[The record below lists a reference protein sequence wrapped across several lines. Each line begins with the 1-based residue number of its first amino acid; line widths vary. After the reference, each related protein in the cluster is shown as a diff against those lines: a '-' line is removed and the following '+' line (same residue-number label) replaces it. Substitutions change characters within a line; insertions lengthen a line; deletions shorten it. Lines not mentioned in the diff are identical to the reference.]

1 MRFSILGS
9 GSKGNSTLVE
19 HDGFRILVDA
29 GFSARELTKRLHLLG
44 LKAHDINA
52 LFITH
57 AHSDHSKGAPRIAGS
72 MNIPTFATSKA
83 HMACHKVGGLANW
96 NALEP
101 GQPMRLGPFDI
112 MPVAVKHDSPGT
124 VAFVIEADG
133 HRLGIITDLGNFNDE
148 LVAKCQELDV
158 LYLEFNH
165 DLEMLYDGPYP
176 VRLKRRVA
184 SDYGHLNNVQAGQL
198 LQQLVGPRLQKVML
212 AHLSEVN
219 NTPEL
224 AFHEAHKALEG
235 RDDVALAIA
244 PQHAPSIWVEVNAP
258 AGLNETASL
267 AMSLEVSEETLE
279 TAQEDVTVP
288 LAVRHQVALF
298 SG

>member
-19 HDGFRILVDA
+19 HEGFRILVDA
-29 GFSARELTKRLHLLG
+29 GFSARELTKRLQLLG
-44 LKAHDINA
+44 LKAHDIDA
-52 LFITH
+52 LFVTH

-72 MNIPTFATSKA
+72 MNIPTFATKKA

-96 NALEP
+96 NALEA
-101 GQPMRLGPFDI
+101 GQQIALGPFEI
-112 MPVAVKHDSPGT
+112 TPVAVKHDSPGT
-124 VAFVIEADG
+124 VAFVIEAQG

-148 LVAKCQELDV
+148 LVAHCQNLDV

-165 DLEMLYDGPYP
+165 DLEMLYEGPYP
-176 VRLKRRVA
+176 IRLKRRVA

-224 AFHEAHKALEG
+224 AFHEAQKALQG
-235 RDDVALAIA
+235 RSDIDLAIA
-244 PQHAPSIWVEVNAP
+244 PQHAPSVWVDVKALEGFNETPVPSAANLSVDVEVEVEEHA
-258 AGLNETASL
+258 ET
-267 AMSLEVSEETLE
+267 
-279 TAQEDVTVP
+279 P
-288 LAVRHQVALF
+288 LAVRQQVALF
-298 SG
+298 SR

>member
-19 HDGFRILVDA
+19 HKGFRILVDA
-29 GFSARELTKRLHLLG
+29 GFSARELTKRLHLVG
-44 LKAHDINA
+44 LKAHDMNA

-72 MNIPTFATSKA
+72 MNIPTFATAKA
-83 HMACHKVGGLANW
+83 HMACHKVGGLSNW
-96 NALEP
+96 NELKA
-101 GQPMRLGPFDI
+101 GQSMTLGPFEI

-124 VAFVIEADG
+124 VAFIIEADG
-133 HRLGIITDLGNFNDE
+133 NRLGIITDLGNFNDE
-148 LVAKCQELDV
+148 LVARCQELDV

-198 LQQLVGPRLQKVML
+198 LGQLVGPRLQKVML

-224 AFHEAHKALEG
+224 AFHEAHKALQG
-235 RDDVALAIA
+235 REDILLSIA
-244 PQHAPSIWVEVNAP
+244 PQHAPSVWVDVQA
-258 AGLNETASL
+258 ETKFVEDESDEGPRVANDTE
-267 AMSLEVSEETLE
+267 ADEEREEVS
-279 TAQEDVTVP
+279 VP
-288 LAVRHQVALF
+288 LAIRHQVALF